1 MADKLADAYWSLSPA
16 DRAKAGILVD
26 NYGEASAVNVY
37 RPDAFGQKREALE
50 LQFTSVTEVS
60 Q

>member
-1 MADKLADAYWSLSPA
+1 LVALPA

-37 RPDAFGQKREALE
+37 RPDVPIAV
-50 LQFTSVTEVS
+50 SVSRAISLVTPRGPVSPGTE
-60 Q
+60 